1 MKLIRA
7 TYPMKGEEG
16 KRGFEDLKCYCL
28 ALDVMVNAHQL
39 AKSLPANEKYDLVSQ
54 MRRSSKSVSANIAEG
69 YGRYHYLDTLR
80 FYSIA
85 RGSLNETLS
94 HFITAQTLGYIEE
107 DYFEQVHQ
115 LTREAEKTLN
125 GLMNYVRK
133 QKNGIEQ
140 YGDRVIRE
148 SKNEPYLEYEEED

>member
-1 MKLIRA
+1 
-7 TYPMKGEEG
+7 MKGEEG
-16 KRGFEDLKCYCL
+16 KRGFEDLKCYRL

-39 AKSLPANEKYDLVSQ
+39 AKSLPADEKYDLVSQ
-54 MRRSSKSVSANIAEG
+54 IRRSSKSVSANIAEG

-94 HFITAQTLGYIEE
+94 HFIAAQTLGYIEE

-140 YGDRVIRE
+140 YGNKVIGE
-148 SKNEPYLEYEEED
+148 SNNEPYLGLEEEDT